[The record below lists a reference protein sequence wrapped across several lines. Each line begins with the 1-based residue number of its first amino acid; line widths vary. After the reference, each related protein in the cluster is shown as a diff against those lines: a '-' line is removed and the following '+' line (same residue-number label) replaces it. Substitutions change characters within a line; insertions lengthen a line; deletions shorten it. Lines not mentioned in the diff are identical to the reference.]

1 MRGRLVA
8 VAGSL
13 VVVVVTIE
21 QAQRGGVPLFG
32 EPLQQ
37 NIVVSKAYCATPSCR
52 RPGSKISGGKSF
64 TRRDHR
70 SDPCRLTGRRASL
83 EERPRRP
90 TPAST
95 NGVNAPRW
103 RQIDPKNREQ
113 TLSTRVPVSWFAPI
127 AGPAATSPKMERQL
141 RLLSAPPLADQ
152 FGLTSERNGC
162 RFEATAGQY

>member
-1 MRGRLVA
+1 VGGSSPSLVRSWWSSSPLTKRSA
-8 VAGSL
+8 VAPVQRFLEGSHL
-13 VVVVVTIE
+13 LAVII
-21 QAQRGGVPLFG
+21 ALI
-32 EPLQQ
+32 L
-37 NIVVSKAYCATPSCR
+37 A
-52 RPGSKISGGKSF
+52 
-64 TRRDHR
+64 
-70 SDPCRLTGRRASL
+70 ASL
-83 EERPRRP
+83 AGARRWKKDRDDKHRL
-90 TPAST
+90 
-95 NGVNAPRW
+95 NAPRW